1 MKNVTAIQLVSK
13 YQITQ
18 TVIIL
23 AATMILP
30 VLVHLLPNFNGQL
43 AGAVL
48 LPIFLAPMFAAFM
61 YKKHVAILAGIF
73 APLFNFLIL
82 GRPAPEMVTT
92 LGFEIVLFALLL
104 SWLKNIRGIQYIAAP
119 LSYLISSFAVV
130 AGLSLLGTQ
139 ANPVAFWLSSTTI
152 AIPGILLMAVANLVF
167 LRFQK

>member
-1 MKNVTAIQLVSK
+1 MKNVNAIQLASK

-23 AATMILP
+23 AATMVLP

-61 YKKHVAILAGIF
+61 YKKHVAIFAGIF
-73 APLFNFLIL
+73 APLFNYLIM
-82 GRPAPEMVTT
+82 GRPAPEIVIT
-92 LGFEIVLFALLL
+92 LGFEVVMFAVLL
-104 SWLKNIRGIQYIAAP
+104 SWLKNMKGIQYIAAP
-119 LSYLISSFAVV
+119 LSYLISSLAVV
-130 AGLSLLGTQ
+130 LGLSLFGAQT
-139 ANPVAFWLSSTTI
+139 NPVAFWLTSTTI
-152 AIPGILLMAVANLVF
+152 AVPGILLMAVANLAL